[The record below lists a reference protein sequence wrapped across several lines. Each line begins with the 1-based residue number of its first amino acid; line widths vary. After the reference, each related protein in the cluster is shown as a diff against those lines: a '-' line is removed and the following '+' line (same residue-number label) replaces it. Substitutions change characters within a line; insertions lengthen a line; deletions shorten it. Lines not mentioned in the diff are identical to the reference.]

1 MKFKNNNNSIMISKT
16 LFFKGNYKSNKIK
29 LRIQRRLIIIKDIK
43 KKYNKEEIKFKK
55 KNKIIILQ
63 EQQDFLQYFSQE

>member
-29 LRIQRRLIIIKDIK
+29 LRI
-43 KKYNKEEIKFKK
+43 
-55 KNKIIILQ
+55 
-63 EQQDFLQYFSQE
+63 